1 MKRQPSSSLLQI
13 GCDIATS
20 YLVFFGVDGAMYT
33 CVFLELMERREGVC
47 VGEDEIRYNN
57 VAENHWFC

>member
-20 YLVFFGVDGAMYT
+20 YLGFFGVDGDMYT

-47 VGEDEIRYNN
+47 VGEDEIR
-57 VAENHWFC
+57 